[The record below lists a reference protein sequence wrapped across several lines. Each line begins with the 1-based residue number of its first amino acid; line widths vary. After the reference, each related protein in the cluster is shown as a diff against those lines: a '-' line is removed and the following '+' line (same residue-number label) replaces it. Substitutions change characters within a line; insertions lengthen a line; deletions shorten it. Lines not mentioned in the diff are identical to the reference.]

1 MSVLMGGGPDLLSL
15 QVLRWIRTVRHVTWS
30 APAIWDGA
38 SMVWAPLL
46 CPKLHISLQT
56 LGRGF
61 LRVSPVQGAGIP
73 EPPPHH
79 PPAGS
84 TQRDK
89 EGESAQP
96 LPLPPYPA
104 PPHLL
109 PEPAQL
115 AIPLP
120 PSGHTHPLSRH
131 CLLCPGVQIKS
142 EQGLTAL
149 H

>member
-1 MSVLMGGGPDLLSL
+1 MCGGPDLSL
-15 QVLRWIRTVRHVTWS
+15 QVPRWIRTVRHITWS

-46 CPKLHISLQT
+46 CSKLPISLQP

-61 LRVSPVQGAGIP
+61 LRVSPLQGAGIP

-96 LPLPPYPA
+96 PPCHPTLPSPSPPRACSARHPLPL
-104 PPHLL
+104 
-109 PEPAQL
+109 
-115 AIPLP
+115 
-120 PSGHTHPLSRH
+120 SGHTYPLSRH